1 MIFSHIQTS
10 SSREAGLRGL
20 PQGSSGATFPIL
32 QTRTYLERLPT
43 FLGKQ
48 HDGDIDGKIRRS
60 GYMIDVIL
68 VQDRIFREKCL
79 LWTDEGNDLGEVC

>member
-1 MIFSHIQTS
+1 M
-10 SSREAGLRGL
+10 
-20 PQGSSGATFPIL
+20 
-32 QTRTYLERLPT
+32 PT

-79 LWTDEGNDLGEVC
+79 LWTDEGNDLGGVC